1 MIRWVQTN
9 ESSWG
14 NSSPSRSVIVSTD
27 NFSDAADEAS
37 SRRQRL
43 TGGDN
48 LCSSEQFGAIR
59 TNPLLSDCLLKLP
72 MLFNLSTFLRPRLSH
87 PQAKDDTM
95 TFDFQFV
102 CTPLVCLSPAVFVR
116 GCPCKLMC
124 PYSESTLI
132 LHIHVKCKDRK
143 VLATFLNTKTFSQ
156 LQINSILPK
165 NSI

>member
-1 MIRWVQTN
+1 MSRVDEVPPVQRN
-9 ESSWG
+9 
-14 NSSPSRSVIVSTD
+14 VIVSTD
-27 NFSDAADEAS
+27 NFYDAAVDEAS

-102 CTPLVCLSPAVFVR
+102 CTPFLCLSPAVFVR

-132 LHIHVKCKDRK
+132 LHIHVKCKGRK